1 MFLALY
7 LFIYLF
13 IPLSGIIF
21 NIKLKILRVRS
32 FPRPFLKGSNY
43 LKTILN
49 ENTLRGYNFN

>member
-32 FPRPFLKGSNY
+32 SPRPFLKGSNY